1 MKARMNARKLLV
13 AALMIAVIAAFFAF
27 DAGQYFRLEYFRSQQ
42 AAIDDMSPD
51 FIQLRCCN

>member
-1 MKARMNARKLLV
+1 MHATLPLLEV
-13 AALMIAVIAAFFAF
+13 TVIAAVFAF